1 LSDHHYIFDE
11 RFAESFLHSAKPHS
25 VFGVS
30 LKPFSNWHRLQL
42 EWIDSKVLLGGAQK
56 WDLYLAARIC
66 STEYPHVAPNPG
78 RGNLHNSLWHLRHW
92 HRNPSKELK
101 AFYAYLEDFSAPP
114 KLWGGKGS
122 SMKKLSEAYEELHR
136 ITGNPSHLQ
145 GAREAA
151 YQAFLQENQD
161 TQLDDTLSQ
170 VAYYCKATGRPP
182 VEAWN
187 MPIGELA
194 WMNIAFAKLD
204 GGKIDIWTPM
214 DEEHFQAHLLTRQQK
229 IAEIAKEIERDRP
242 EVPSRLSMPLAAVKY
257 WQQVVD
263 RTSKG

>member
-1 LSDHHYIFDE
+1 
-11 RFAESFLHSAKPHS
+11 
-25 VFGVS
+25 
-30 LKPFSNWHRLQL
+30 
-42 EWIDSKVLLGGAQK
+42 
-56 WDLYLAARIC
+56 
-66 STEYPHVAPNPG
+66 
-78 RGNLHNSLWHLRHW
+78 
-92 HRNPSKELK
+92 
-101 AFYAYLEDFSAPP
+101 
-114 KLWGGKGS
+114 
-122 SMKKLSEAYEELHR
+122 MKKLSEAYEELHR